1 VKPDLGGGD
10 KVRTREQIET
20 NLITIMAR
28 IAECNRVIKAA
39 EEAQRR
45 RDELRR
51 ELAEVA
57 AEYADVAQRTLAVEA
72 IKRAN

>member
-1 VKPDLGGGD
+1 M
-10 KVRTREQIET
+10 RTREQIET

-39 EEAQRR
+39 EEARR
-45 RDELRR
+45 RREELRQ

-57 AEYADVAQRTLAVEA
+57 AEYADVAGVALSVDRMERVS
-72 IKRAN
+72 